1 MDLWRIRGGA
11 RLEGECRVQG
21 SKNAALPVL
30 AACLLC
36 PGTVE
41 LRRVPRLRDVDAA
54 LGILRHLGCQVR
66 WEGERLLVDASR
78 VDGCSVPP
86 QLMEQMRSSV
96 IFMGALLARC
106 GQASLSMPGGCRL
119 GKRPIDLHLLALREL
134 GANIKEEQGRILCSP
149 ARLHGGVIRLPFPS
163 VGATEN
169 AMLAACA
176 ARGETQIRGAA
187 REPEIVALQQFLQGL
202 GAKVCGAGGDRI
214 YIRGYQPAPSAC
226 FTIPSDRIAA
236 ATICCACAAC
246 GGNILLKG
254 CDGRHFSTVL
264 HFLNRAGCDIMHQS
278 DRLRVRS
285 AQALR
290 AVGRVETAPYPG
302 FPTDA
307 QPLLMA
313 ALLRSEGES
322 LFRENIFE
330 DRFRHVPQLRRLG
343 ARIRLEGREA
353 RVTGVERLAGAA
365 IESTD
370 LRGGAAMIL
379 AGLQAQGET
388 LVWDRGHV
396 RRGYE
401 DLDGTLKSLGA
412 EITYEGD
419 SHGIFV

>member
-1 MDLWRIRGGA
+1 M
-11 RLEGECRVQG
+11 Q
-21 SKNAALPVL
+21 
-30 AACLLC
+30 
-36 PGTVE
+36 
-41 LRRVPRLRDVDAA
+41 
-54 LGILRHLGCQVR
+54 
-66 WEGERLLVDASR
+66 
-78 VDGCSVPP
+78 
-86 QLMEQMRSSV
+86 
-96 IFMGALLARC
+96 
-106 GQASLSMPGGCRL
+106 
-119 GKRPIDLHLLALREL
+119 
-134 GANIKEEQGRILCSP
+134 
-149 ARLHGGVIRLPFPS
+149 
-163 VGATEN
+163 
-169 AMLAACA
+169 
-176 ARGETQIRGAA
+176 
-187 REPEIVALQQFLQGL
+187 
-202 GAKVCGAGGDRI
+202 
-214 YIRGYQPAPSAC
+214 
-226 FTIPSDRIAA
+226 
-236 ATICCACAAC
+236 
-246 GGNILLKG
+246 
-254 CDGRHFSTVL
+254 
-264 HFLNRAGCDIMHQS
+264 QS